1 MTLSTLELSLVAP
14 EIFVLAMA
22 CVVLMAAAFSQ
33 EKNQTLSYILSI
45 LTLIGAAWLSYRFV
59 PAGREIIFSG
69 MVVADQLGT
78 VLKLFC
84 YAVLAVVFL
93 YSRNYLQQR
102 NLLKG
107 EYFVLALFGL
117 LGIMVM
123 IAANNLMTMYLG
135 LELLSLSLYSLVAIN
150 RDSVL
155 STEAAMKY
163 FVLGAIASGCLLYGM
178 SMLYGATGTLDLTE
192 IKVALAGADPLG
204 LQFLLALAFLLVGI
218 AFKFGAAPFHM
229 WVPDVYQGALSSVTL
244 YVGTI
249 PKVAAFA
256 LFMRILA
263 ESLGDM
269 YGSWRDMVMVLAILS
284 LAIGN
289 LVAIVQTN
297 IKRMLAY
304 STISHV
310 GFILMGFL
318 AGGPVGYQ
326 AALFYTL
333 AYVIMATG
341 AFGMIILLSRKGFEA
356 ERLEDFKGLNQRSPW
371 FALIMLIVLF
381 SMAGVPPMLGFYAK
395 IQVIMA
401 VLDAGLAWLAVLAVV
416 FTVIGAFYY
425 LRIIKLMYFD
435 APEGSEP
442 LQAEADVRLVL
453 SANGLLVLFLGL
465 FPGGLLEL
473 CASVLP

>member
-22 CVVLMAAAFSQ
+22 CVVLMAAAFAG

-78 VLKLFC
+78 TLKLFC

-102 NLLKG
+102 NLLTG
-107 EYFVLALFGL
+107 EYFVLGLFGL

-123 IAANNLMTMYLG
+123 IAANSLITIYLG
-135 LELLSLSLYSLVAIN
+135 LELLSLSLYALVAIN

-178 SMLYGATGTLDLTE
+178 SLLYGATGTLDLSE
-192 IKVALAGADPLG
+192 LKIALAGADPLAI
-204 LQFLLALAFLLVGI
+204 QFLLALAFLLVGI

-249 PKVAAFA
+249 PKIAAFA

-263 ESLGDM
+263 EALGDM

-284 LAIGN
+284 MGIGN

-333 AYVIMATG
+333 AYVIMATA

-356 ERLEDFKGLNQRSPW
+356 ENLEDFKGLNKRSPW
-371 FALIMLIVLF
+371 FALIMMIVMF

-401 VLDAGLAWLAVLAVV
+401 VLDAGLAWLAILAVL
-416 FTVIGAFYY
+416 FSVIGAFYY
-425 LRIIKLMYFD
+425 
-435 APEGSEP
+435 
-442 LQAEADVRLVL
+442 
-453 SANGLLVLFLGL
+453 
-465 FPGGLLEL
+465 
-473 CASVLP
+473 